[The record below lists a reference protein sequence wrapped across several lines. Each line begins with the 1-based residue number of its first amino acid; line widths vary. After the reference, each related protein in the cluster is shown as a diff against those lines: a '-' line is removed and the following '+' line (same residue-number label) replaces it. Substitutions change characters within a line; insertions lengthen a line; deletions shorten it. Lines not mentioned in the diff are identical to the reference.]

1 MYIKCLTSSVLQDNF
16 AVLFLLSG
24 SFAIYLMEYSKQ
36 IITLTIL
43 TQMNFYAILTY
54 IPRNAKTS
62 ARAWWGTRDE
72 N

>member
-1 MYIKCLTSSVLQDNF
+1 MYIKFLASSVLEDNF

-24 SFAIYLMEYSKQ
+24 GFAVYLTEYSKQ
-36 IITLTIL
+36 IVTLTIL

-62 ARAWWGTRDE
+62 ARAWWGTRDQ